1 MADQRR
7 RKPADQK
14 KIGERSVNSDVLRRL
29 VDGAV
34 SNALSELK
42 SGHEIESNGDEDDDL
57 KDFQVSPAVP
67 KPRRKG
73 KDNARYTQL
82 AKI

>member
-29 VDGAV
+29 VHGAV
-34 SNALSELK
+34 SNALSGLK
-42 SGHEIESNGDEDDDL
+42 SDQEIESNDDEQDDL
-57 KDFQVSPAVP
+57 KDFQVPP

-73 KDNARYTQL
+73 KDKARYTW
-82 AKI
+82 

>member
-29 VDGAV
+29 VHGAV
-34 SNALSELK
+34 SNALFGALEIQKPKHLFP
-42 SGHEIESNGDEDDDL
+42 GH
-57 KDFQVSPAVP
+57 
-67 KPRRKG
+67 
-73 KDNARYTQL
+73 
-82 AKI
+82 